1 MTIDNA
7 LLDELAEK
15 ISAGIKTLGQVKG
28 EAETQ
33 IRSILESALAN
44 FDVVTGERMQVQEA
58 LLAQARKEIKA
69 LESRIKALEAQHKQG
84 SKKS

>member
-1 MTIDNA
+1 MAIDNA

-15 ISAGIKTLGQVKG
+15 ISGGIKALGSAKG
-28 EAETQ
+28 EIETQ
-33 IRSILESALAN
+33 MRTALESTFAN

-58 LLAQARKEIKA
+58 LLSQAREEIKV
-69 LESRIKALEAQHKQG
+69 LESRIKTLEDRHKRD

>member
-1 MTIDNA
+1 MAIDNA

-15 ISAGIKTLGQVKG
+15 ISAGIKALGQVKG

-69 LESRIKALEAQHKQG
+69 LESRIEALEAQRKQD